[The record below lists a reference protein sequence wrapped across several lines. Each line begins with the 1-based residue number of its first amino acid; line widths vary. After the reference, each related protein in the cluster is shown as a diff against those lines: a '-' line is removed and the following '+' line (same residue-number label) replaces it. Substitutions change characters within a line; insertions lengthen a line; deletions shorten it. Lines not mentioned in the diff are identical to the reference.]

1 MLIRDRLYKLWI
13 KVSPLKS
20 RSRKVFL
27 GKSVLK
33 ICSKFT
39 REHPCRSA
47 ISIKFF
53 CYFIE
58 ITLRHGCSPVN
69 SRHIFR
75 TPFLKDTSVRLF
87 LEITKKNKMK
97 RNIKKLVPNEQ
108 KHTETTTSIS
118 VTNFKQ

>member
-1 MLIRDRLYKLWI
+1 MFQLLVLLFIIKLYA
-13 KVSPLKS
+13 
-20 RSRKVFL
+20 RSNIF
-27 GKSVLK
+27 
-33 ICSKFT
+33 KFA

-53 CYFIE
+53 CYFIV
-58 ITLRHGCSPVN
+58 ITPRHASSPVN
-69 SRHIFR
+69 SLHIFR

-97 RNIKKLVPNEQ
+97 INIKKLVPNEQ

-118 VTNFKQ
+118 VTNFKQGQKLNNLHLKTEY